1 MAYGVRIQGVPR
13 EHGKPVWTV
22 DAATWFTPT
31 RLLKDPR
38 FREIQCISGYVDFVA
53 VLSIEEAK
61 ALHDEAKAGTD
72 ALLYD
77 ARDAKRVDRYL
88 AGNRSRTRFVMITV
102 YEWESG
108 LG

>member
-22 DAATWFTPT
+22 DMAMWFKPR
-31 RLLKDPR
+31 RLLKDAR
-38 FREIQCISGYVDFVA
+38 FREIRCMSGYVDYVA

-61 ALHDEAKAGTD
+61 ALHDEARAGTD
-72 ALLYD
+72 PLLYD
-77 ARDAKRVDRYL
+77 ARDAKRVDKYL
-88 AGNRSRTRFVMITV
+88 AGSRSRTRFVMITV